1 MELELK
7 LVLDV
12 DLGAGS
18 DELLQQCNATLT
30 TYLEL
35 HWQAKLK
42 LKAIIIAGSLIRPV
56 APKCWRS
63 CRVSSK
69 KSFAVAVAVRVGVGV
84 GRVGEI
90 AAVAADRRCGVLRQ
104 CNFNNFIWCCA
115 RLPWFDWQ
123 AVYGG
128 IQQRWQIK
136 AFFATI
142 HSAGRARRQRSL
154 ITCQSLGSLGRW
166 AVLPLLLQMF
176 SCTLAA
182 TETRWQS
189 HTRTHTRGH
198 SKRNHQHQRKQLRL
212 QLWLSPLALSPFP
225 SLSRS
230 SSLSVS
236 FSLCQLL
243 ASIADMPFAICI
255 VFVLIC
261 LSSERTAHQSAQIL
275 AQKVAKHSTTSS
287 WEKGRRREGKRGVS
301 QSNAR
306 IFLPRTAACEWENPS
321 VDSQQCPSVEYVKNL
336 SNPATDHW
344 TGPTDRSAFLA
355 GRGTFPWTDE
365 QVGKTTTFAVGQLR
379 DPVNVRIFENL
390 GVECDGVSLGF
401 GRWTGGYKLG
411 KFL

>member
-1 MELELK
+1 MELELC
-7 LVLDV
+7 
-12 DLGAGS
+12 LGAGP

-189 HTRTHTRGH
+189 HTHSHTHSQTLEAQSSTSAQATAASTLIVSTR
-198 SKRNHQHQRKQLRL
+198 
-212 QLWLSPLALSPFP
+212 
-225 SLSRS
+225 SLSLCFS
-230 SSLSVS
+230 LSLTLSVS

-287 WEKGRRREGKRGVS
+287 LEERRRSEGEEGSKPEKRTHFSPTDSSVWMRKSVRVATVS
-301 QSNAR
+301 QRWVCQKSIESR
-306 IFLPRTAACEWENPS
+306 
-321 VDSQQCPSVEYVKNL
+321 
-336 SNPATDHW
+336 
-344 TGPTDRSAFLA
+344 DRSLNWTNWSKCLPGQA
-355 GRGTFPWTDE
+355 GERMDRRTSWL
-365 QVGKTTTFAVGQLR
+365 TTTFAVGQ
-379 DPVNVRIFENL
+379 
-390 GVECDGVSLGF
+390 
-401 GRWTGGYKLG
+401 
-411 KFL
+411 